1 MNELK
6 KRLSNPTDLVIVLLG
21 IILVVLVCY
30 YVYKQHF
37 SENFEET
44 TTTKSETAEE
54 TTEYIILL
62 YHASWCPHC
71 TAFLPEWKSIGNNI
85 TMKGSP
91 VKVLDMQ
98 VDDEDASKKLSKMY
112 KLPSESLDGYP
123 TVLLYKVIKINN
135 EIESTNR
142 IAEYDGNRTA
152 QDVTE
157 YLEDFS
163 KKL

>member
-1 MNELK
+1 MNELQ

-37 SENFEET
+37 SENFQET
-44 TTTKSETAEE
+44 TTSKSETAEE
-54 TTEYIILL
+54 IEYIILL

-71 TAFLPEWKSIGNNI
+71 TAFLPEWKNLGNNI

-98 VDDEDASKKLSKMY
+98 VDDEESAKKLSKMY